1 MDQPIPESLQGET
14 NDSVLA
20 YLGDLSAHSDV
31 SEALEGAIAPLGD
44 AQSYC
49 PDASRYRYRVV
60 ATRGVV
66 FAFAVGMGTIGF
78 RLPPEFKDRALASG
92 AESCSQAGR
101 DWAAIT
107 VFRADWP
114 VPDLEFWARQAYVY
128 ARYGAESGT

>member
-20 YLGDLSAHSDV
+20 YLADLSAHSDV
-31 SEALEGAIAPLGD
+31 SEALEGAVAPLGD
-44 AQSYC
+44 VQTYC
-49 PDASRYRYRVV
+49 PDASQYRYRVV

-66 FAFAVGMGTIGF
+66 FAFAVGMRTIGF

-92 AESCSQAGR
+92 AESCSQAGS

-107 VFRADWP
+107 LFRVDWP
-114 VPDLEFWARQAYVY
+114 EPDLQFWARQAYVY
-128 ARYGAESGT
+128 ARYGAESGA